1 MAATKVAPSDGF
13 TPAEGPA
20 ELKGLGIAVPDL
32 AFLRARIKTIKTT
45 YRSELSKVNDSK
57 KSGASTEEIYV
68 PKLQWF
74 TLADSFLREVAIT
87 RNSKSNLDTQTTSKE
102 EMNVTTADTETEEGA
117 IEEDEGAID
126 DPHEE
131 NTSKS
136 DAGAD
141 FQKPRTKIR
150 RVTKL
155 ARIESTVHKLQQ
167 ITANNRASTTS
178 NVSADEVDLFGNYVA
193 AQLKELPLRNRLTC
207 QEKIQSMLTK
217 ERLALLASPEPPMSS
232 PSPMLSGKSS
242 YGNLSDDNDEYTTDQ
257 QTYTTDGPFLTEATT
272 PVVAATTGSHYL
284 PRLKGFIL
292 SSRTGRHYWPL
303 LVAASTCPVCRGLYC
318 STSSHLSLSGL
329 DWTTPSEAWSGLAGE
344 SATGFCVGATEAG
357 FRAGVLVAAAA

>member
-1 MAATKVAPSDGF
+1 MYRDLQKSCG
-13 TPAEGPA
+13 GLSKA
-20 ELKGLGIAVPDL
+20 ELKGLGIEVPDL

-87 RNSKSNLDTQTTSKE
+87 RNSKSNLDNQTTSKE

-257 QTYTTDGPFLTEATT
+257 QTYTTDGPFLYRQLE
-272 PVVAATTGSHYL
+272 
-284 PRLKGFIL
+284 
-292 SSRTGRHYWPL
+292 
-303 LVAASTCPVCRGLYC
+303 
-318 STSSHLSLSGL
+318 
-329 DWTTPSEAWSGLAGE
+329 
-344 SATGFCVGATEAG
+344 
-357 FRAGVLVAAAA
+357 